1 MIFSRREFLRS
12 GASVVALGGTVPA
25 MLMNLAH
32 ARAAENDPATRDK
45 ILVVFE
51 LNGGNDGINTVIPI
65 NDPNYAI
72 ARPTLAIPKSNVL
85 MLDDQVGL
93 HPSLAPFHEL
103 FKNKELAVVQGV
115 GYPNANRSH
124 FKSMEI
130 WHRGDSGAEFNTGWL
145 GRWYEK
151 TKMADNKSVVPI
163 VHYSQNRPILF
174 KSGRAPAISVNA
186 IDDFYPKNGKPES
199 VAISTLYKGMKDGDM
214 PGSNPPPMDEMG
226 HGPDGTSALSPDEVI
241 MATGQ
246 DIVKGTELIRKILKN
261 PRTPKVVYPEGRIG
275 QGMSVFAQMIVE
287 NCGTKLFY
295 ISLGGF
301 DTHARQAD
309 GHANLLATFS
319 TAITAFL
326 NDLKAESRDKDVM
339 VMCFSEF
346 GRRVK
351 ENGTAGTDHGAA
363 SIMFFAGGGVNG
375 GMFGQYPKFDKLDD
389 GDLIYNVDFRDCY
402 ATVLEQFL
410 GTDSARILPKGR
422 QKLGFL

>member
-1 MIFSRREFLRS
+1 MYFSRREFLRT

-25 MLMNLAH
+25 MLMNLAY
-32 ARAAENDPATRDK
+32 ARAAENDPATKDK

-65 NDPNYAI
+65 GDPNYVL
-72 ARPTLAIPKSNVL
+72 ARPTLAIPKNDVL
-85 MLDDQVGL
+85 MLDDWAGL

-103 FKNKELAVVQGV
+103 YKNKELAVVQGV

-130 WHRGDSGAEFNTGWL
+130 WHRGDPAGEFNTGWL

-151 TKMADNKSVVPI
+151 EKMADNKSVVPI
-163 VHYSQNRPILF
+163 VHYSQNRPLLF
-174 KSGRAPAISVNA
+174 KSGRAPAISINS

-199 VAISTLYKGMKDGDM
+199 VAISKLYKDMKASDV
-214 PGSNPPPMDEMG
+214 PAMDEMG
-226 HGPDGTSALSPDEVI
+226 HGADGTTALSPDEVI

-246 DIVKGTELIRKILKN
+246 DIVKGTDLIKKMLKN
-261 PRTPKVVYPEGRIG
+261 PRAPKVAYPAGRVG
-275 QGMSVFAQMIVE
+275 QGLAVFAQMIVE
-287 NCGTKLFY
+287 NSGTKLFY
-295 ISLGGF
+295 VSQGGF
-301 DTHARQAD
+301 DTHAKQAD
-309 GHANLLATFS
+309 NHGNLMAGYS
-319 TAITAFL
+319 QAISAFV
-326 NDLKAESRDKDVM
+326 NDLKAENRDKDVL

-351 ENGTAGTDHGAA
+351 ENGSAGTDHGAA
-363 SIMFFAGGGVNG
+363 SVMFFAGGGVKG
-375 GMFGQYPKFDKLDD
+375 GMYGKYPKLDKLDD
-389 GDLIYNVDFRDCY
+389 GDLIYNIDFRDCY
-402 ATVLEQFL
+402 ATVLEQWL

>member
-1 MIFSRREFLRS
+1 MIFTRREFLKS
-12 GASVVALGGTVPA
+12 GASVVAIGGSVPA
-25 MLMNLAH
+25 MLMNLAQ
-32 ARAAENDPATRDK
+32 ARAAENDATTKDK

-72 ARPTLAIPKSNVL
+72 ARPTLAIPKNDVL
-85 MLDDQVGL
+85 MLDDWAGL
-93 HPSLAPFHEL
+93 HPSLAPFNDL

-130 WHRGDSGAEFNTGWL
+130 WHRGDSGNEFNTGWL

-151 TKMADNKSVVPI
+151 YKMADNKSVVPI
-163 VHYSQNRPILF
+163 VHYSQNRPLLL
-174 KSGRAPAISVNA
+174 KSGRAPAISINA

-199 VAISTLYKGMKDGDM
+199 VAISTLYKNMKDGDA
-214 PGSNPPPMDEMG
+214 PAMDELG
-226 HGPDGTSALSPDEVI
+226 HGPDGTTALSADEVI
-241 MATGQ
+241 MSTGQ
-246 DIVKGTELIRKILKN
+246 DIVKGTELIKKILKN
-261 PRTPKVVYPEGRIG
+261 PRTPKVAYPTGRIG

-287 NCGTKLFY
+287 NCGTKIFY

-301 DTHARQAD
+301 DTHAHQAN
-309 GHANLLATFS
+309 GHGNLMAQYS
-319 TAITAFL
+319 SAIAAFL
-326 NDLKAESRDKDVM
+326 DDLKAEKRDKDVL

-351 ENGTAGTDHGAA
+351 ENGNAGTDHGAA
-363 SIMFFAGGGVNG
+363 SIMFFAGGSVKG
-375 GMFGQYPKFDKLDD
+375 GMYGKYPKMDKLED
-389 GDLIYNVDFRDCY
+389 GDLTFNVDFRDCY

-410 GTDSARILPKGR
+410 GTDSSRILPKGR
-422 QKLGFL
+422 KKLDFV

>member
-12 GASVVALGGTVPA
+12 GVSVVAIGSAVPA

-32 ARAAENDPATRDK
+32 ARAAENDPATREK

-65 NDPNYAI
+65 GDPNYAL
-72 ARPTLAIPKSNVL
+72 ARPTLAIPKNDVL
-85 MLDDQVGL
+85 MLDDMVGL
-93 HPSLAPFHEL
+93 HPSLAPFHDL

-130 WHRGDSGAEFNTGWL
+130 WHRGDPGGDFNTGWL

-151 TKMADNKSVVPI
+151 CKMADNKSVVPI
-163 VHYSQNRPILF
+163 VHYSQNRPLLL
-174 KSGRAPAISVNA
+174 KSGRAPAISINA

-199 VAISTLYKGMKDGDM
+199 VAISTLYKDMKNGDA
-214 PGSNPPPMDEMG
+214 PAMDEMG
-226 HGPDGTSALSPDEVI
+226 HGADGTSALSPDEVI
-241 MATGQ
+241 MSTGQ
-246 DIVKGTELIRKILKN
+246 DLVKGTEMIKKLLKN

-275 QGMSVFAQMIVE
+275 QGMAVFAQMIVE

-301 DTHARQAD
+301 DTHSKQAE
-309 GHANLLATFS
+309 GHAKLHQTYSAAIASFLA
-319 TAITAFL
+319 
-326 NDLKAESRDKDVM
+326 DLKAENRDKDVLC
-339 VMCFSEF
+339 MCFSEF

-351 ENGTAGTDHGAA
+351 ENGNAGTDHGAA
-363 SIMFFAGGGVNG
+363 SIMFFAGGGVKG
-375 GMFGQYPKFDKLDD
+375 GLYGQYPKFDKLDD
-389 GDLIYNVDFRDCY
+389 GDLVYNVDFRDCY
-402 ATVLEQFL
+402 ATVLESFL

-422 QKLGFL
+422 TKLGFV

>member
-1 MIFSRREFLRS
+1 MIFSRREFLKS
-12 GASVVALGGTVPA
+12 GVSVVALGGTVPA

-32 ARAAENDPATRDK
+32 ARAAENDPATKDK

-65 NDPNYAI
+65 MDPNYAI
-72 ARPTLAIPKSNVL
+72 ARPTLAVPKANVL
-85 MLDDQVGL
+85 MLDEWAGL

-103 FKNKELAVVQGV
+103 YKGQELAVVQGV

-130 WHRGDSGAEFNTGWL
+130 WHRGDPGGEFNTGWL

-151 TKMADNKSVVPI
+151 YKMAENKSVVPI
-163 VHYSQNRPILF
+163 IHYSQSRPMMF
-174 KSGRAPAISVNA
+174 KSGRAPALSVNA

-199 VAISTLYKGMKDGDM
+199 VAISTLYKDMKTGEMKPDEK
-214 PGSNPPPMDEMG
+214 PAMDEMG

-241 MATGQ
+241 VATGQ
-246 DIVKGTELIRKILKN
+246 DIVKGTELIKKILQT
-261 PRTPKVVYPEGRIG
+261 PRTPKATYPAGRVG
-275 QGMSVFAQMIVE
+275 QGMAVFAQMIVE

-301 DTHARQAD
+301 DTHAKQAG
-309 GHANLLATFS
+309 GHDNLMAS
-319 TAITAFL
+319 YSGAIAAFL
-326 NDLKAESRDKDVM
+326 ADLKAEKRDKDVM

-351 ENGTAGTDHGAA
+351 ENGNAGTDHGAA
-363 SIMFFAGGGVNG
+363 SIMFFAGGGVKG
-375 GMFGQYPKFDKLDD
+375 GMFGEYPKLDKLDD

-402 ATVLEQFL
+402 ATVLEKFL

-422 QKLGFL
+422 KTLGFR

>member
-1 MIFSRREFLRS
+1 MIFSRREFLKS
-12 GASVVALGGTVPA
+12 GASVVALGGSVPA
-25 MLMNLAH
+25 MLMNLAQ
-32 ARAAENDPATRDK
+32 ARAAENDKSTRDK

-65 NDPNYAI
+65 TDPNYAM
-72 ARPTLAIPKSNVL
+72 ARPTLAIPRNEVL
-85 MLDDQVGL
+85 MLDESVGL
-93 HPSLAPFHEL
+93 HPSMTGFHEL
-103 FKNKELAVVQGV
+103 FQNKQLAVIQGA

-145 GRWYEK
+145 GRWYER
-151 TKMADNKSVVPI
+151 TQMQANQSVVPI
-163 VHYSQNRPILF
+163 VHYSQGRPLMF

-199 VAISTLYKGMKDGDM
+199 VAISTLYKNMKEGTMKESDM
-214 PGSNPPPMDEMG
+214 PTMDAMG

-241 MATGQ
+241 MSTGQ
-246 DIVKGTELIRKILKN
+246 DIVKGTELIKKVLKN
-261 PRTPKVVYPEGRIG
+261 PRTPKVAYPEGRIG
-275 QGMSVFAQMIVE
+275 NGLAVFAQMIVE
-287 NCGTKLFY
+287 NHGTKLFY

-301 DTHARQAD
+301 DTHARQAG
-309 GHANLLATFS
+309 GHANLLATVS
-319 TAITAFL
+319 TAITAFV
-326 NDLKAESRDKDVM
+326 NDLKAEGRDKDVL

-351 ENGTAGTDHGAA
+351 ENGTQGTDHGAA
-363 SIMFFAGGGVNG
+363 SIMFFAGGAVNG
-375 GMFGQYPKFDKLDD
+375 GLYGHYPRFDKLDD

-402 ATVLEQFL
+402 ATVLENFL

-422 QKLGFL
+422 TKLNFV